1 MTSSL
6 PGVISASLI
15 IAGKDLRSELR
26 RRTALVSAVVFAALI
41 LVIFN
46 FARDPTALR
55 PEQLAPSAFW
65 ITCAFAAVTALSR
78 AFAVEL
84 EHGALDGLL
93 LAPVPREAL
102 FLGKFLGNLA
112 FVFIVE
118 GIALPLFVLFF
129 NLSLKGALPGI
140 VLVAVLATVGF
151 VAVGTVFSALTARV
165 RFNELMLPVL
175 LLPFMLP
182 PLAGAAQITAALLN
196 ARPLIES
203 AGWLRLLVVYDITF
217 VTLSVLV
224 FPSLFDE

>member
-1 MTSSL
+1 M
-6 PGVISASLI
+6 
-15 IAGKDLRSELR
+15 
-26 RRTALVSAVVFAALI
+26 SAVGVATII
-41 LVIFN
+41 LAIFN
-46 FARDPTALR
+46 FARDPTALSGAV
-55 PEQLAPSAFW
+55 LAPSAFW
-65 ITCAFAAVTALSR
+65 ITCAFAAMTALSR

-102 FLGKFLGNLA
+102 FIGKFLGNLF
-112 FVFIVE
+112 FVGVVE
-118 GIALPLFVLFF
+118 AVTLPLMVLFF
-129 NLSLKGALPGI
+129 NVDLHGALPGM
-140 VLVAVLATVGF
+140 VLLAVLATTGF

-182 PLAGAAQITAALLN
+182 PLIAAAQVTASLFN
-196 ARPLIES
+196 NRPLLES

-217 VTLSVLV
+217 VTLSLLA